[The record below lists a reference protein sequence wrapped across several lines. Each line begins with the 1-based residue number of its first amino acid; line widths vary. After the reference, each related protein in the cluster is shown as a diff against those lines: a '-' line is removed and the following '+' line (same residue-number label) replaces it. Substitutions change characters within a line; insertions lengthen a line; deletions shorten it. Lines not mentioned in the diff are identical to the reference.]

1 MSLYWVEFI
10 VKSLITLVF
19 SKKYVATFTLL
30 MMSVQI
36 LWVEGFMVSIPKV
49 VYMCLSPMF
58 LLALSPKCSKAVVLS
73 ILFWGVTFLLN
84 RIQYDNQRLSTFYYT
99 AMFLS
104 VFCLFY
110 NLVWE
115 ERCYGL
121 DDFFQVVRMVIYAYA
136 ICLILQQLTMLA
148 GWRYFPLFNLMKRT
162 WQSLFHLNSLAIEP
176 SHAARVLTVY
186 FYAFLKLTE
195 YKAGHPISLKEIYKE
210 YKWPFIAFLY
220 TMLAMGSGTAMVGLA
235 ILSLYFLKKQYL
247 VAVLTFTVIFYALI
261 PQILDYEPL
270 NRAITTFEAALT
282 MDEEEIIEADRSA
295 SDRVNLLIS
304 FRYTNLTDI
313 QTWFGH
319 GIDASAMVGKR
330 VTHMAIYDFGL
341 ISYLLKLLLFFSCS
355 LCGVFSLST
364 LMFVV
369 LFSMNIGNIAYGF
382 ACLMVFSA
390 IKYFSNTIRT
400 KYII

>member
-1 MSLYWVEFI
+1 MSLYWVEFL

-49 VYMCLSPMF
+49 VYMCLSPLL

-84 RIQYDNQRLSTFYYT
+84 RIQYDNQRLSTFYYS

-115 ERCYGL
+115 EHCYEL
-121 DDFFQVVRMVIYAYA
+121 DDFLKVVKILIYAYA
-136 ICLILQQLTMLA
+136 ILLVLQQMAILV
-148 GWRYFPLFNLMKRT
+148 GWRYVPLFNLMNRP
-162 WQSLFHLNSLAIEP
+162 WQSFFRLNSLAIEP
-176 SHAARVLTVY
+176 SHTARVLTVY

-195 YKAGHPISLKEIYKE
+195 CKAGHPISFKEIYND
-210 YKWPFIAFLY
+210 YKWLILAFLY

-390 IKYFSNTIRT
+390 IKYFQRNVQRL
-400 KYII
+400 

>member
-19 SKKYVATFTLL
+19 SIKYVATFTLL

-49 VYMCLSPMF
+49 VYMCLSPLL

-84 RIQYDNQRLSTFYYT
+84 RIQFDNQRLSTFYYT

-115 ERCYGL
+115 EHCYEL
-121 DDFFQVVRMVIYAYA
+121 DDFLRVVKTVIFAYTVC
-136 ICLILQQLTMLA
+136 IVLQQLAMLA
-148 GWRYFPLFNLMKRT
+148 GWRYFPLFNLMNRS
-162 WQSLFHLNSLAIEP
+162 WQSLSRLNSLAIEP
-176 SHAARVLTVY
+176 SHAARILTVY

-195 YKAGHPISLKEIYKE
+195 YKTGHPISLKEIYTE
-210 YKWPFIAFLY
+210 YKWPVIAFLY

-235 ILSLYFLKKQYL
+235 ILSLYFLKKQYVVGFL
-247 VAVLTFTVIFYALI
+247 AFAVIFY
-261 PQILDYEPL
+261 ILAPKVDYEPL
-270 NRAITTFEAALT
+270 NRAVTTFEAALT

-295 SDRVNLLIS
+295 STRANVILSIK
-304 FRYTNLTDI
+304 YTDLSDM

-319 GIDASAMVGKR
+319 GIDASMMANKR
-330 VTHMAIYDFGL
+330 VTHMAIYDYGL
-341 ISYLLKLLLFFSCS
+341 ISYLLKLFMFFTCS
-355 LCGVFSLST
+355 LCGIISLST
-364 LMFVV
+364 LMFIL
-369 LFSMNIGNIAYGF
+369 LFSMNVGNIAYGF
-382 ACLMVFSA
+382 ACLMIFSA
-390 IKYFSNTIRT
+390 IKYFSNTFRT
-400 KYII
+400 KYIL